1 MRTVFINGKFTA
13 QRTTGV
19 QRSARCIVLA
29 LDRWLS
35 SVTPVADGVHWVLL
49 CPLNAVVPELRHIEV
64 RKVGWRA
71 AQNLHFWEQVVLP
84 LVARG
89 TVLLNL
95 AGAAPLFKRR
105 QVCTFHDAAVF
116 DCPEAFTPAF
126 GAWYRFVFRHIARRT
141 RLLLTVSVFSKS
153 RLTACLGISPARVAV
168 MHGSGDHM
176 LSVRSDQATL
186 PRLGLQPQ
194 GYFVAVGSSNPTKN
208 FRALLAAFAGLPA
221 RCDAQLVIVGGTND
235 AVFASEPRPVDGER
249 IVRAGA
255 ASDEELKALYE
266 SALGLVFPSVY
277 EGFGL
282 PPLEAMRCGCPVAAS
297 TAASI
302 PEACGEAALY
312 FDPHSP
318 AAIGAAMMRL
328 FDEPELRQQLRT
340 RGAKHV
346 QDFGWEAA
354 ARVLIQ
360 HLGTSDRTIPT
371 DR

>member
-19 QRSARCIVLA
+19 QRSARCVVLA

-35 SVTPVADGVHWVLL
+35 SVGAVAGGVRWVLL
-49 CPLNAVVPELRHIEV
+49 CPQNAVVPELRHIEV
-64 RKVGWRA
+64 RKIGWRGA
-71 AQNLHFWEQVVLP
+71 PNLHLWEQVVLP
-84 LVARG
+84 VVARG
-89 TVLLNL
+89 AVLLNL
-95 AGAAPLFKRR
+95 AGAAPLLKRR

-126 GAWYRFVFRHIARRT
+126 GAWYRLVFRRVARRAH
-141 RLLLTVSVFSKS
+141 LLLTVSRFSKG
-153 RLTACLGISPARVAV
+153 RLTACLDIAPARVAV

-176 LSVRSDQATL
+176 LSIRPDPTTL

-235 AVFASEPRPVDGER
+235 AVFASEQRPVDGEH

-255 ASDEELKALYE
+255 VSDEELKALYQ
-266 SALGLVFPSVY
+266 SALGLVFPSLY

-282 PPLEAMRCGCPVAAS
+282 PPLEAMQCGCPVAAS

-328 FDEPELRQQLRT
+328 FDEPELRQQLRA
-340 RGAKHV
+340 RGARHARG
-346 QDFGWEAA
+346 FSWEAA

-360 HLGTSDRTIPT
+360 HLGTSDPT
-371 DR
+371 VPAGR

>member
-1 MRTVFINGKFTA
+1 
-13 QRTTGV
+13 
-19 QRSARCIVLA
+19 
-29 LDRWLS
+29 
-35 SVTPVADGVHWVLL
+35 
-49 CPLNAVVPELRHIEV
+49 
-64 RKVGWRA
+64 
-71 AQNLHFWEQVVLP
+71 
-84 LVARG
+84 
-89 TVLLNL
+89 
-95 AGAAPLFKRR
+95 
-105 QVCTFHDAAVF
+105 VF

-126 GAWYRFVFRHIARRT
+126 GAWYRLVFRRVARRAH
-141 RLLLTVSVFSKS
+141 LLLTVSRFSKG
-153 RLTACLGISPARVAV
+153 RLTACLDIAPARVAV

-176 LSVRSDQATL
+176 LSIRPDPTTL

-235 AVFASEPRPVDGER
+235 AVFASEQRPVDGEH

-255 ASDEELKALYE
+255 VSDEELKALYQ
-266 SALGLVFPSVY
+266 SALGLVFPSLY

-282 PPLEAMRCGCPVAAS
+282 PPLEAMQCGCPVAAS

-340 RGAKHV
+340 RGARHARG
-346 QDFGWEAA
+346 FSWEAA

-360 HLGTSDRTIPT
+360 HLGTSDPT
-371 DR
+371 VPAGR